1 MRNVIIAAAVA
12 LAVAVPRPS
21 RAAEQKIGYVN
32 LQQAVNEVE
41 EGKAARAALKKE
53 FDQKQKM
60 LDDKQAEFK
69 KLTEDFEKQSVVMSE
84 DVKREK
90 QADFQRRYVE
100 LQGLFGQMQKELSD
114 RERDMMKGIFDKMEV
129 IIKEI
134 ADAEGFNFVFEQQN
148 AGLIVAPPANNLTS
162 ELVRKYNTRFKAG
175 GAAASG
181 GEKKKSDAP
190 AKKPAAP
197 AAGTG
202 PGK

>member
-1 MRNVIIAAAVA
+1 MRNVVVAAVLA
-12 LAVAVPRPS
+12 LAVAAPRLS
-21 RAAEQKIGYVN
+21 RAEVKIGYVN

-53 FDQKQKM
+53 FDQKQKL

-69 KLTEDFEKQSVVMSE
+69 RLTDDFEKQQVVMSE
-84 DVKREK
+84 EVKREK
-90 QADFQRRYVE
+90 SADFQKRYVE

-114 RERDMMKGIFDKMEV
+114 REREMMKGIFDKMES

-134 ADAEGFNFVFEQQN
+134 ADAESFNFVFEQQN

-162 ELVRKYNTRFKAG
+162 ELVRKYNSRYKAG
-175 GAAASG
+175 GAAPAG
-181 GEKKKSDAP
+181 GDKKKSEAP

-202 PGK
+202 K

>member
-1 MRNVIIAAAVA
+1 MRNAFIAAAVA
-12 LAVAVPRPS
+12 LAVAAPRPS
-21 RAAEQKIGYVN
+21 RAEQKIGYVN

-60 LDDKQAEFK
+60 LDDKQTEFK
-69 KLTEDFEKQSVVMSE
+69 KLTEDFEKQAVVMSE
-84 DVKREK
+84 DAKRDK

-100 LQGLFGQMQKELSD
+100 LQGLFAQMQKELSD
-114 RERDMMKGIFDKMEV
+114 REREMMKGIFDKMEV

-134 ADAEGFNFVFEQQN
+134 ADAEGFTFVFEQQN

-162 ELVRKYNTRFKAG
+162 ELVRKYNSRYKP
-175 GAAASG
+175 AAAAAG
-181 GEKKKSDAP
+181 GEKKKPEAP

-202 PGK
+202 K

>member
-1 MRNVIIAAAVA
+1 MRNAFIAAAAVA
-12 LAVAVPRPS
+12 LAVAAPRPS
-21 RAAEQKIGYVN
+21 RAEQKIGYVN

-60 LDDKQAEFK
+60 LDDKQTEFK
-69 KLTEDFEKQSVVMSE
+69 KLTEDFEKQAVVMSE
-84 DVKREK
+84 DAKRDK

-100 LQGLFGQMQKELSD
+100 LQGLFAQMQKELSD

-134 ADAEGFNFVFEQQN
+134 ADAEGFSFVFEQQN

-162 ELVRKYNTRFKAG
+162 ELVRKYNSRYKAG
-175 GAAASG
+175 GAPAA
-181 GEKKKSDAP
+181 GEKKKSEAP

-202 PGK
+202 K